1 MYRRSLLCACTMY
14 AYAQCMCMCVCMD
27 TSVYIYAQVN
37 LSLLE
42 YVKIHH
48 RSGTFSKYSSLAIFN
63 EHLVRQT
70 NLGLTKK
77 LTQYPLLIAL
87 TVT

>member
-1 MYRRSLLCACTMY
+1 MYRRSLLCACAMY
-14 AYAQCMCMCVCMD
+14 AHTCA
-27 TSVYIYAQVN
+27 SVYIYPQMSS
-37 LSLLE
+37 SLLE

-48 RSGTFSKYSSLAIFN
+48 RSDTFSKHSSLVIFD

-70 NLGLTKK
+70 NQGLPKI
-77 LTQYPLLIAL
+77 LPQYPLETAL